1 MWSRSR
7 ISTLLRTVGVALLLN
22 LVLISSLGMMLSGC
36 SSIYFDRRET
46 IALSADNAGATD
58 RAEQM
63 IDPWPRNVDK
73 RDIAF
78 NGEKMQNAVERYR
91 TGRTLPPV
99 NVTTSSTAYQA
110 AQQAAAASVAPA
122 GSATP
127 AAPVK

>member
-7 ISTLLRTVGVALLLN
+7 IRTLLRTVGVALLLN

-36 SSIYFDRRET
+36 SDIYFDRRET

-58 RAEQM
+58 RVGQM
-63 IDPWPRNVDK
+63 VDPWPRNVGK

-78 NGEKMQNAVERYR
+78 NGEKMQTAVERYR
-91 TGRTLPPV
+91 TGKSLPPV